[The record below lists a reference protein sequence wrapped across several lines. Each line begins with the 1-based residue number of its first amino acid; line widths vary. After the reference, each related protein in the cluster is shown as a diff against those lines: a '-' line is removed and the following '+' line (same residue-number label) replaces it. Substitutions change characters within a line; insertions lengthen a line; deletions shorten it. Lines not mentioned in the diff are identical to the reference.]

1 VETHIPLLGETCA
14 LVGNV
19 RVRNVATIGGNLC
32 EADYA
37 SDPPAVLAALGAR
50 VHIEGPAGA
59 RVIEVTDLLRD
70 FYETSLAPDEL
81 LSDVAVPIPPHGTR
95 GAYLKFV
102 TRSAEDRPCVGVAAF
117 ARQDDSGRLT
127 GLRVAVGAVGG
138 RPLRLEQIEAQAI
151 GEQPT
156 DGLFRSV

>member
-1 VETHIPLLGETCA
+1 
-14 LVGNV
+14 
-19 RVRNVATIGGNLC
+19 
-32 EADYA
+32 
-37 SDPPAVLAALGAR
+37 GAR
-50 VHIEGPAGA
+50 VRIEGPAGA

-81 LSDVAVPIPPHGTR
+81 VSDVAVPIPPHGTR

-117 ARQDDSGRLT
+117 ARHGESGRRT

-138 RPLRLEQIEAQAI
+138 RPLRLEQIEAQAM
-151 GEQPT
+151 GLQPT
-156 DGLFRSV
+156 DGLFRSVGEAYAAAAEPLADARGSADYRRQIIAVFVRRALRVALGPVP